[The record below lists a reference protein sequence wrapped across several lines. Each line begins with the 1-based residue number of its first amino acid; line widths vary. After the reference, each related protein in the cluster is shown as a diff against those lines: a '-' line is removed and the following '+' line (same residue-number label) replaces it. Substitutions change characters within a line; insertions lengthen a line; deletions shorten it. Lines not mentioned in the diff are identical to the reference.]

1 MKESNLFAG
10 SFSELETAM
19 ACSRELNKKGYK
31 TIITK
36 REVYVV
42 YTDKEIEF

>member
-1 MKESNLFAG
+1 MNKELFAG
-10 SFSELETAM
+10 SFSELKDAIN
-19 ACSRELNKKGYK
+19 CSHELNKKGYK
-31 TIITK
+31 TIITT